1 MYIKLLTGQ
10 LSYLRNMTQV
20 NVLPGLPAAPS
31 EKGALAALA
40 LAPTEHN
47 TPQQRLELLDTTEEW
62 SAFSLPE
69 KTDSGCWR
77 SSVVFE
83 GMHCAACA
91 ITLEDAL
98 RAVPGVQSVQ
108 ISGASHRGQIVWSPE
123 LTRPSEWMRS
133 VERHGYKALPAN
145 DAHAH
150 ARRREEAR
158 RMVWRWAVAA
168 MCMMQVMMYATP
180 TYLSQPGDISDEA
193 VHLLRWASWVLS
205 LPVMFFSCT
214 PFFSQAWRDLRERQI
229 SMDLPVAL
237 GMVVTFVVSTL
248 GTFEPQG
255 PFGAEV
261 FFDSFTMFVFFLL
274 TGRWLE
280 LRMRDRTAGAL
291 EAVLNRLPD
300 SVRKRQTDGTWALM
314 SIRRLQVGDVIE
326 VLPGEA
332 FAGDGRVLAG
342 QTQVDEALLTGESRP
357 LARGVGDRVI
367 AGSHNLSG
375 TLQVQIEQ
383 IGAATRYAQIVAL
396 MESASVSKPAMAQLV
411 DRWAKPFLVA
421 VMLTSLA
428 SAIYWWPT
436 DPAHA
441 VMVAVAVLI
450 VTCPCAL
457 SLATPAAM
465 LATAGALARSG
476 VLVRRLSAL
485 QNLAQIDT
493 VIFDKTGTLT
503 RDAFEVARIHTRDGV
518 SQAQALNWAGS
529 LARHSLHPVSRA
541 LWSEARRRADSAG
554 RLHEL
559 EALATR
565 DVSEQAGQGVQGVL
579 SQTGQAAQ
587 TLRLGSAA
595 FCAAP
600 PRAGHHLQV
609 SLADASGWLASFELA
624 EHVRPEAAGVV
635 RALAQ
640 MGLTLKV
647 LSGDGPAAVAQVA
660 QAVGIADAQG
670 GCSPQHK
677 LQALQALQAQ
687 GHKVAMVGDGLN
699 DGPVLAGADVSF
711 ALGQAVP
718 LAQSK
723 SDFVLMGGQ
732 LDVLVSTVQRSR
744 QTMRIVRQN
753 LWWAAVYN
761 AACVPLALMGWL
773 PAWAA
778 GLGMALSSLLVVLN
792 ALRLSQALP
801 ELRSPQTMELQPV

>member
-1 MYIKLLTGQ
+1 MHIKLSARH
-10 LSYLRNMTQV
+10 LSYLQNMTQV
-20 NVLPGLPAAPS
+20 NVLPQATPMAAEPMGPMGPGS
-31 EKGALAALA
+31 EDHDL
-40 LAPTEHN
+40 
-47 TPQQRLELLDTTEEW
+47 RLQLLDEPQEW
-62 SAFSLPE
+62 AAFSLPE
-69 KTDSGCWR
+69 KDESGCWR

-98 RAVPGVQSVQ
+98 RAVPGVRSVQ
-108 ISGASHRGQIVWSPE
+108 ISGASHRGQVVWSPE
-123 LTRPSEWMRS
+123 CTRPSQWMRS

-150 ARRREEAR
+150 AQRREEAR

-180 TYLSQPGDISDEA
+180 TYLTQPGDISDEA
-193 VHLLRWASWVLS
+193 MHLLRWASWVLS
-205 LPVMFFSCT
+205 LPVMLFSCA
-214 PFFSQAWRDLRERQI
+214 PFLRNAWRDLRERQI

-300 SVRKRQTDGTWALM
+300 SVRKRQADGSWALV

-332 FAGDGRVLAG
+332 FAGDGLVLSG

-357 LARGVGDRVI
+357 LARRAGDRVI

-383 IGAATRYAQIVAL
+383 VGAATRYAQIVSL

-421 VMLTSLA
+421 VMLASLA
-428 SAIYWWPT
+428 SAVYWWPS

-485 QNLAQIDT
+485 QNLAHIDT

-503 RDAFEVARIHTRDGV
+503 RDAFEVVRIHTREGV
-518 SQAQALNWAGS
+518 SAALALDWAAS

-541 LWSEARRRADSAG
+541 LWSEARRRADATG
-554 RLHEL
+554 RLAEL
-559 EALATR
+559 EAMTAQE
-565 DVSEQAGQGVQGVL
+565 VSERAGQGVHGVL
-579 SQTGQAAQ
+579 TLQGQSAQ

-600 PRAGHHLQV
+600 ALPGHHLQV

-624 EHVRPEAAGVV
+624 EEVRPEAARVV
-635 RALAQ
+635 RQLASL
-640 MGLTLKV
+640 GLSIQV
-647 LSGDGPAAVAQVA
+647 LSGDAQTAVSQVA
-660 QAVGIADAQG
+660 QTVGIDSAHG

-732 LDVLVSTVQRSR
+732 LDVLVSTVLRSR

-753 LWWAAVYN
+753 LWWSAAYN

-792 ALRLSQALP
+792 ALRLAQALP
-801 ELRSPQTMELQPV
+801 EVTPAPALILQAA

>member
-1 MYIKLLTGQ
+1 MHIKLSARH
-10 LSYLRNMTQV
+10 LSYLQNMTQV
-20 NVLPGLPAAPS
+20 NVLPQATPMAAEPMGPMGPGS
-31 EKGALAALA
+31 EDHDL
-40 LAPTEHN
+40 
-47 TPQQRLELLDTTEEW
+47 RLQLLDEPQEW
-62 SAFSLPE
+62 AAFSLPE
-69 KTDSGCWR
+69 KDESGCWR

-98 RAVPGVQSVQ
+98 RAVPGVRSVQ
-108 ISGASHRGQIVWSPE
+108 ISGASHRGQVVWSPE
-123 LTRPSEWMRS
+123 RTRPSQWMRS

-150 ARRREEAR
+150 AQRREEAR

-180 TYLSQPGDISDEA
+180 TYLTQPGDISDEA
-193 VHLLRWASWVLS
+193 MHLLRWASWVLS
-205 LPVMFFSCT
+205 LPVMLFSCA
-214 PFFSQAWRDLRERQI
+214 PFLRNAWRDLRERQI

-300 SVRKRQTDGTWALM
+300 SVRKRQADGSWALV

-332 FAGDGRVLAG
+332 FAGDGLVLSG

-357 LARGVGDRVI
+357 LARRAGDRVI

-383 IGAATRYAQIVAL
+383 VGAATRYAQIVSL

-421 VMLTSLA
+421 VMLASLA
-428 SAIYWWPT
+428 SAVYWWPS

-485 QNLAQIDT
+485 QNLAHIDT

-503 RDAFEVARIHTRDGV
+503 RDAFEVVRIHTREGV
-518 SQAQALNWAGS
+518 SAALALDWAAS

-541 LWSEARRRADSAG
+541 LWSEARRRADATG
-554 RLHEL
+554 RLAEL
-559 EALATR
+559 EAMTAQE
-565 DVSEQAGQGVQGVL
+565 VSERAGQGVHGVL
-579 SQTGQAAQ
+579 TLQGQSAQ

-600 PRAGHHLQV
+600 ALPGHHLQV

-624 EHVRPEAAGVV
+624 EEVRPEAARVV
-635 RALAQ
+635 RQLASL
-640 MGLTLKV
+640 GLSIQV
-647 LSGDGPAAVAQVA
+647 LSGDAQTAVSQVA
-660 QAVGIADAQG
+660 QTVGIDSAHG

-732 LDVLVSTVQRSR
+732 LDVLVSTVLRSR

-753 LWWAAVYN
+753 LWWSAAYN

-792 ALRLSQALP
+792 ALRLAQALP
-801 ELRSPQTMELQPV
+801 EVTPAPALILQAA

>member
-1 MYIKLLTGQ
+1 
-10 LSYLRNMTQV
+10 MTQV
-20 NVLPGLPAAPS
+20 NVLPGLIAAPS
-31 EKGALAALA
+31 DKRALAALA
-40 LAPTEHN
+40 LAPTERD
-47 TPQQRLELLDTTEEW
+47 TSKQRLELLDVPEEW
-62 SAFSLPE
+62 AAFSLRE
-69 KTDSGCWR
+69 KTASGFWR

-98 RAVPGVQSVQ
+98 RAVPGVESVQ

-123 LTRPSEWMRS
+123 LTRPSEWMRA

-168 MCMMQVMMYATP
+168 LCMMQVMMYATP
-180 TYLSQPGDISDEA
+180 AYLSQPGDISDEA
-193 VHLLRWASWVLS
+193 MYLLRWASWVLS

-300 SVRKRQTDGTWALM
+300 SVRRRQSDGSWALM

-332 FAGDGRVLAG
+332 FAGDGVVLAG

-357 LARGVGDRVI
+357 LARGAGDRVI
-367 AGSHNLSG
+367 AGGHNLSG

-421 VMLTSLA
+421 VMLASLA
-428 SAIYWWPT
+428 SAFYWWPT

-503 RDAFEVARIHTRDGV
+503 RDAFEVARIHTRDGL
-518 SQAQALNWAGS
+518 SGLQALDWAGS

-541 LWSEARRRADSAG
+541 LWSEARRRAEAAG
-554 RLHEL
+554 RLQEL
-559 EALATR
+559 EALAAH
-565 DVSEQAGQGVQGVL
+565 DVSELAGQGVQGTL
-579 SQTGQAAQ
+579 TQPGQAAQ

-624 EHVRPEAAGVV
+624 EQVRPEAAGVV

-687 GHKVAMVGDGLN
+687 GHQVAMVGDGLN

-732 LDVLVSTVQRSR
+732 LDVLVSTLLRSR

-753 LWWAAVYN
+753 LCWSVVYN

-801 ELRSPQTMELQPV
+801 ESLLHRSTALKTV

>member
-1 MYIKLLTGQ
+1 MHIKLSARH
-10 LSYLRNMTQV
+10 LSYLQNMTQV
-20 NVLPGLPAAPS
+20 NVLPQATPMAAEPMGPMGPGS
-31 EKGALAALA
+31 EDHDL
-40 LAPTEHN
+40 
-47 TPQQRLELLDTTEEW
+47 RLQLLDEPQEW
-62 SAFSLPE
+62 AAFSLPE
-69 KTDSGCWR
+69 KDESGCWR

-98 RAVPGVQSVQ
+98 RAVPGVRSVQ
-108 ISGASHRGQIVWSPE
+108 ISGASHRGQVVWSPE
-123 LTRPSEWMRS
+123 CTRPSQWMRS

-150 ARRREEAR
+150 AQRREEAR

-168 MCMMQVMMYATP
+168 MCMMQVMMYATT
-180 TYLSQPGDISDEA
+180 TYITQPGDISDEA
-193 VHLLRWASWVLS
+193 MHLLRWASWVLS
-205 LPVMFFSCT
+205 LPVMLFSCA
-214 PFFSQAWRDLRERQI
+214 PFLRNAWRDLRERQI

-300 SVRKRQTDGTWALM
+300 SVRKRQADGSWALV

-332 FAGDGRVLAG
+332 FAGDGLVLSG

-357 LARGVGDRVI
+357 LARRAGDRVI

-383 IGAATRYAQIVAL
+383 VGAATRYAQIVSL

-421 VMLTSLA
+421 VMLASLA
-428 SAIYWWPT
+428 SAVYWWPS

-485 QNLAQIDT
+485 QNLAHIDT

-503 RDAFEVARIHTRDGV
+503 RDAFEVVRIHTREGV
-518 SQAQALNWAGS
+518 SAALALDWAAS

-541 LWSEARRRADSAG
+541 LWSEARRRADATG
-554 RLHEL
+554 RLAEL
-559 EALATR
+559 EAMTAQE
-565 DVSEQAGQGVQGVL
+565 VSERAGQGVHGVL
-579 SQTGQAAQ
+579 TLQGQSAQ

-600 PRAGHHLQV
+600 ALPGHHLQV

-624 EHVRPEAAGVV
+624 EEVRPEAARVV
-635 RALAQ
+635 RQLASL
-640 MGLTLKV
+640 GLSIQV
-647 LSGDGPAAVAQVA
+647 LSGDAQTAVSQVA
-660 QAVGIADAQG
+660 QTVGIDSAHG

-732 LDVLVSTVQRSR
+732 LDVLVSTVLRSR

-753 LWWAAVYN
+753 LWWSAAYN

-792 ALRLSQALP
+792 ALRLAQALP
-801 ELRSPQTMELQPV
+801 EVTPAPALILQAA

>member
-1 MYIKLLTGQ
+1 MAAEPMGPMGP
-10 LSYLRNMTQV
+10 SSEDHDLRLQ
-20 NVLPGLPAAPS
+20 
-31 EKGALAALA
+31 
-40 LAPTEHN
+40 
-47 TPQQRLELLDTTEEW
+47 LLDEPQEW
-62 SAFSLPE
+62 AAFSLPE
-69 KTDSGCWR
+69 KDESGCWR

-98 RAVPGVQSVQ
+98 RAVPGVRSVQ
-108 ISGASHRGQIVWSPE
+108 ISGASHRGQVVWSPE
-123 LTRPSEWMRS
+123 CTRPSQWMRS

-150 ARRREEAR
+150 AQRREEAR

-180 TYLSQPGDISDEA
+180 AYLTQPGDISDDA
-193 VHLLRWASWVLS
+193 MHLLRWASWVLS
-205 LPVMFFSCT
+205 LPVMLFSCA
-214 PFFSQAWRDLRERQI
+214 PFLRNAWRDLRERQI

-300 SVRKRQTDGTWALM
+300 SVRKRQADGSWALV

-326 VLPGEA
+326 VLSGEA
-332 FAGDGRVLAG
+332 FAGDGLVLSG

-357 LARGVGDRVI
+357 LARRAGDRVI

-383 IGAATRYAQIVAL
+383 VGAATRYAQIVSL

-421 VMLTSLA
+421 VMLASLA
-428 SAIYWWPT
+428 SAVYWWPS

-485 QNLAQIDT
+485 QNLAHIDT

-503 RDAFEVARIHTRDGV
+503 RDAFEVVRIHTREGV
-518 SQAQALNWAGS
+518 SAALALDWAAS

-541 LWSEARRRADSAG
+541 LWSEARRRADATG
-554 RLHEL
+554 RLAEL
-559 EALATR
+559 EAMTAQE
-565 DVSEQAGQGVQGVL
+565 VSERAGQGVHGVL
-579 SQTGQAAQ
+579 TLQGQSAQ

-600 PRAGHHLQV
+600 ALPGHHLQV

-624 EHVRPEAAGVV
+624 EEVRPEAARVV
-635 RALAQ
+635 RQLASL
-640 MGLTLKV
+640 GLSIQV
-647 LSGDGPAAVAQVA
+647 LSGDAQTAVSQVA
-660 QAVGIADAQG
+660 QTVGIDSAHG

-732 LDVLVSTVQRSR
+732 LDVLVSTVLRSR

-753 LWWAAVYN
+753 LWWSAAYN

-792 ALRLSQALP
+792 ALRLAQALP
-801 ELRSPQTMELQPV
+801 EVTPAPALILQAA

>member
-1 MYIKLLTGQ
+1 
-10 LSYLRNMTQV
+10 MTQV
-20 NVLPGLPAAPS
+20 NVLPQATPMAAEPMGPMGPS
-31 EKGALAALA
+31 SEDHDL
-40 LAPTEHN
+40 
-47 TPQQRLELLDTTEEW
+47 RLQLLDEPQEW
-62 SAFSLPE
+62 AAFSLPE
-69 KTDSGCWR
+69 KDESGCWR

-98 RAVPGVQSVQ
+98 RAVPGVRSVQ
-108 ISGASHRGQIVWSPE
+108 ISGASHRGQVVWSPE
-123 LTRPSEWMRS
+123 CTRPSQWMRS

-150 ARRREEAR
+150 AQRREEAR

-180 TYLSQPGDISDEA
+180 TYLTQPGDISDDA
-193 VHLLRWASWVLS
+193 MHLLRWASWVLS
-205 LPVMFFSCT
+205 LPVMLFSCA
-214 PFFSQAWRDLRERQI
+214 PFLRNAWRDLRERQI

-300 SVRKRQTDGTWALM
+300 SVRKRQADGSWALV

-332 FAGDGRVLAG
+332 FAGDGLVLSG

-357 LARGVGDRVI
+357 LARRAGDRVI

-383 IGAATRYAQIVAL
+383 VGAATRYAQIVSL

-421 VMLTSLA
+421 VMLASLA
-428 SAIYWWPT
+428 SAVYWWPS

-485 QNLAQIDT
+485 QNLAHIDT

-503 RDAFEVARIHTRDGV
+503 RDAFEVVRIHTREGV
-518 SQAQALNWAGS
+518 SAALALDWAAS

-541 LWSEARRRADSAG
+541 LWSEARRRADATG
-554 RLHEL
+554 RLAEL
-559 EALATR
+559 EAMTAQE
-565 DVSEQAGQGVQGVL
+565 VSERAGQGVHGVL
-579 SQTGQAAQ
+579 TLQGQSAQ

-600 PRAGHHLQV
+600 ALPGHHLQV

-624 EHVRPEAAGVV
+624 EEVRPEAARVV
-635 RALAQ
+635 RQLASL
-640 MGLTLKV
+640 GLSIQV
-647 LSGDGPAAVAQVA
+647 LSGDAQTAVSQVA
-660 QAVGIADAQG
+660 QTVGIDSAHG

-732 LDVLVSTVQRSR
+732 LDVLVSTVLRSR

-753 LWWAAVYN
+753 LWWSAAYN

-792 ALRLSQALP
+792 ALRLAQALP
-801 ELRSPQTMELQPV
+801 EVTPAPALILQAA

>member
-1 MYIKLLTGQ
+1 MHIKLSARH
-10 LSYLRNMTQV
+10 LSYLQNMTQV
-20 NVLPGLPAAPS
+20 NVLPQATPMAAEPMGPMGPGS
-31 EKGALAALA
+31 EDHDL
-40 LAPTEHN
+40 
-47 TPQQRLELLDTTEEW
+47 RLQLLDEPQEW
-62 SAFSLPE
+62 AAFSLPE
-69 KTDSGCWR
+69 KDESGCWR

-98 RAVPGVQSVQ
+98 RAVPGVRSVQ
-108 ISGASHRGQIVWSPE
+108 ISGASHRGQVVWSPE
-123 LTRPSEWMRS
+123 CTRPSQWMRS

-150 ARRREEAR
+150 AQRREEAR

-180 TYLSQPGDISDEA
+180 TYLTQPGDISDDA
-193 VHLLRWASWVLS
+193 MHLLRWASWVLS
-205 LPVMFFSCT
+205 LPVMLFSCA
-214 PFFSQAWRDLRERQI
+214 PFLRNAWRDLRERQI

-248 GTFEPQG
+248 GTFEPEG

-300 SVRKRQTDGTWALM
+300 SVRKRQADGSWALV

-332 FAGDGRVLAG
+332 FAGDGLVLSG

-357 LARGVGDRVI
+357 LARRAGDRVI

-383 IGAATRYAQIVAL
+383 VGAATRYAQIVSL

-421 VMLTSLA
+421 VMLASLA
-428 SAIYWWPT
+428 SAVYWWPS

-485 QNLAQIDT
+485 QNLAHIDT

-503 RDAFEVARIHTRDGV
+503 RDAFEVVRIHTREGV
-518 SQAQALNWAGS
+518 SAALALDWAAS

-541 LWSEARRRADSAG
+541 LWSEARRRADATG
-554 RLHEL
+554 RLAEL
-559 EALATR
+559 EAMTAQE
-565 DVSEQAGQGVQGVL
+565 VSERAGQGVHGVL
-579 SQTGQAAQ
+579 TLQGQSAQ

-600 PRAGHHLQV
+600 ALPGHHLQV

-624 EHVRPEAAGVV
+624 EEVRPEAARVV
-635 RALAQ
+635 RQLASL
-640 MGLTLKV
+640 GLSIQV
-647 LSGDGPAAVAQVA
+647 LSGDAQTAVSQVA
-660 QAVGIADAQG
+660 QTVGIDSAHG

-732 LDVLVSTVQRSR
+732 LDVLVSTVLRSR

-753 LWWAAVYN
+753 LWWSAAYN

-792 ALRLSQALP
+792 ALRLAQALREVTP
-801 ELRSPQTMELQPV
+801 APALILQAA

>member
-1 MYIKLLTGQ
+1 
-10 LSYLRNMTQV
+10 MTRV
-20 NVLPGLPAAPS
+20 NVLPGQRTASAHALKSAAP
-31 EKGALAALA
+31 ELTQDHRDTA
-40 LAPTEHN
+40 
-47 TPQQRLELLDTTEEW
+47 QQRLVLLDAPEEW
-62 SAFSLPE
+62 AAFSLPE
-69 KTDSGCWR
+69 KTESGCWR

-168 MCMMQVMMYATP
+168 LCMMQVMMYATP
-180 TYLSQPGDISDEA
+180 TYLTQPGEISDEA

-205 LPVMFFSCT
+205 LPVMLFSCT
-214 PFFSQAWRDLRERQI
+214 PFLSNAWRDLRERQI

-255 PFGAEV
+255 PFGVEV

-332 FAGDGRVLAG
+332 FAGDGLVLLG

-357 LARGVGDRVI
+357 LARSVGDRVI
-367 AGSHNLSG
+367 AGSFNLSG

-396 MESASVSKPAMAQLV
+396 MESASVSKPAMALLV

-421 VMLTSLA
+421 VMLASLA
-428 SAIYWWPT
+428 SAIYWWPS

-485 QNLAQIDT
+485 QNLAFIDT

-503 RDAFEVARIHTRDGV
+503 RDAFEVACIHTREGV
-518 SQAQALNWAGS
+518 SEAQALDWAGS

-541 LWSEARRRADSAG
+541 LWSEARRRAEAAG
-554 RLHEL
+554 RLHAL
-559 EALATR
+559 EALAAHE
-565 DVSEQAGQGVQGVL
+565 VNELAGQGVQGVL
-579 SQTGQAAQ
+579 TQSGQGSQA
-587 TLRLGSAA
+587 LRLGSVA

-600 PRAGHHLQV
+600 TRAGHHLQV
-609 SLADASGWLASFELA
+609 SLADTTGWLASFELI
-624 EHVRPEAAGVV
+624 EEVRPEASSVV
-635 RALAQ
+635 HALNQ

-647 LSGDGPAAVAQVA
+647 LSGDGQSAVTQVA
-660 QAVGIADAQG
+660 RAVGIVDAQG

-677 LQALQALQAQ
+677 LQALQALQAR

-723 SDFVLMGGQ
+723 SDFVLMGAQ
-732 LDVLVSTVQRSR
+732 LDVLVSTVLRSR
-744 QTMRIVRQN
+744 RTLRIVRQN
-753 LWWAAVYN
+753 LWWSAAYN
-761 AACVPLALMGWL
+761 ATCVPLALMGWL

-801 ELRSPQTMELQPV
+801 DSLQQQALVLQPV

>member
-1 MYIKLLTGQ
+1 
-10 LSYLRNMTQV
+10 MTQV
-20 NVLPGLPAAPS
+20 NVLPSLRTAHVRELEPFSAERELPEGLTQ
-31 EKGALAALA
+31 E
-40 LAPTEHN
+40 
-47 TPQQRLELLDTTEEW
+47 TPEERLQLLDQPEEW
-62 SAFSLPE
+62 AAFSLPE
-69 KTDSGCWR
+69 KTGSGCWR

-123 LTRPSEWMRS
+123 LTRPSLWMRS

-150 ARRREEAR
+150 ALRLEEAR
-158 RMVWRWAVAA
+158 LMVWRWAVAA

-180 TYLSQPGDISDEA
+180 SYLSEPGDISAEA
-193 VHLLRWASWVLS
+193 MHLLRWASWVLS

-214 PFFSQAWRDLRERQI
+214 PFLRNAWRDLRERQI

-248 GTFEPQG
+248 GTFEPEG

-300 SVRKRQTDGTWALM
+300 SVRKRQPDGSWARL

-332 FAGDGRVLAG
+332 FAGDGRVLTG

-357 LARGVGDRVI
+357 LVRQAGDRVI
-367 AGSHNLSG
+367 AGSHNLNG
-375 TLQVQIEQ
+375 TVHVEIEQ
-383 IGAATRYAQIVAL
+383 VGAATRYAQIVAL
-396 MESASVSKPAMAQLV
+396 MESASVSKPAMALLV
-411 DRWAKPFLVA
+411 DRWAKPFLIS
-421 VMLTSLA
+421 VMLASLA
-428 SAIYWWPT
+428 TAIYWWPK

-485 QNLAQIDT
+485 QNLARIDT

-503 RDAFEVARIHTRDGV
+503 RDAFEVAHIHTREGMSEV
-518 SQAQALNWAGS
+518 QALDWAGS

-541 LWSEARRRADSAG
+541 LWSEARRRAEASG
-554 RLHEL
+554 RLEEL
-559 EALATR
+559 EALTAEKLN
-565 DVSEQAGQGVQGVL
+565 EQAGQGVQGVL
-579 SQTGQAAQ
+579 VRPGHVDLV
-587 TLRLGSAA
+587 LRLGSAT

-600 PRAGHHLQV
+600 TRAGHHLQV
-609 SLADASGWLASFELA
+609 SLADERGWLASFELV
-624 EHVRPEAAGVV
+624 EEVRTEAAAVV
-635 RALAQ
+635 RTLAQ
-640 MGLTLKV
+640 MGLSLKV
-647 LSGDGPAAVAQVA
+647 LSGDGHSAVAQVA
-660 QAVGIADAQG
+660 QAVDIADAQG
-670 GCSPQHK
+670 ACSPQHK
-677 LQALQALQAQ
+677 LQVLQDLQAR

-699 DGPVLAGADVSF
+699 DGPILAGADVSF

-723 SDFVLMGGQ
+723 SDFVLMAGQ
-732 LDVLVSTVQRSR
+732 LDVLVSTLVRSR
-744 QTMRIVRQN
+744 QTMRIVKQN
-753 LWWAAVYN
+753 LLWSALYN
-761 AACVPLALMGWL
+761 AACIPLALMGWL

-801 ELRSPQTMELQPV
+801 AAWISQISELSLR

>member
-1 MYIKLLTGQ
+1 
-10 LSYLRNMTQV
+10 MTQV
-20 NVLPGLPAAPS
+20 NVFSGVPAH
-31 EKGALAALA
+31 GAEPRDVPQA
-40 LAPTEHN
+40 HS
-47 TPQQRLELLDTTEEW
+47 TPVAKSDADARLQLLDTPEEW
-62 SAFSLPE
+62 AAFSFPKNSE
-69 KTDSGCWR
+69 PDAWT

-98 RAVPGVQSVQ
+98 RSVPGVRSAQ
-108 ISGASHRGQIVWSPE
+108 ISGASHRGQIVWSAK
-123 LTRPSEWMRS
+123 LTRPSEWMHA
-133 VERHGYKALPAN
+133 VERHGYKTVPAN

-150 ARRREEAR
+150 AFRRDEAR
-158 RMVWRWAVAA
+158 RMVWRWSVSA

-180 TYLSQPGDISDEA
+180 AYLSEPGDIAAESM
-193 VHLLRWASWVLS
+193 HLLRWASWVLS
-205 LPVMFFSCT
+205 LPVIFFSCA
-214 PFFSQAWRDLRERQI
+214 PFLKNAWRDLRERQI

-291 EAVLNRLPD
+291 EAVLNRLPE
-300 SVRKRQTDGTWALM
+300 SVRKRMPDGSWVLM
-314 SIRRLQVGDVIE
+314 SVRRLQMGDVIQ

-332 FAGDGRVLAG
+332 FAADGLVLSGLA
-342 QTQVDEALLTGESRP
+342 QVDEALLTGESRP
-357 LARGVGDRVI
+357 LARTVGDRVI

-383 IGAATRYAQIVAL
+383 MGASTRYAQIVAL
-396 MESASVSKPAMAQLV
+396 MESAAVSKPAMALLV
-411 DRWAKPFLVA
+411 DRWAKPFLLA
-421 VMLTSLA
+421 VMLA
-428 SAIYWWPT
+428 AFGAAAYWWPS

-441 VMVAVAVLI
+441 VMVGVAVLI

-485 QNLAQIDT
+485 QNLANIDT

-503 RDAFEVARIHTRDGV
+503 RDAFEVVRIHTRDGV
-518 SQAQALNWAGS
+518 SQAQALDWAGS

-541 LWSEARRRADSAG
+541 LWSKARRQAEAEG
-554 RLHEL
+554 RWLDL
-559 EALATR
+559 EALTMHN
-565 DVSEQAGQGVQGVL
+565 VGEQAGQGVQGTL
-579 SQTGQAAQ
+579 SCPGQDD
-587 TLRLGSAA
+587 TVLRLGSTA

-600 PRAGHHLQV
+600 LRASHHLQV
-609 SLADASGWLASFELA
+609 SLADNSGWMASFELA
-624 EHVRPEAAGVV
+624 EEVRPEAASVV
-635 RALAQ
+635 LRLNAL
-640 MGLTLKV
+640 GLRLKV
-647 LSGDGPAAVAQVA
+647 LSGDGQDAVTQVA
-660 QAVGIADAQG
+660 QAVGISDAQG
-670 GCSPQHK
+670 SCSPQHK
-677 LQALQALQAQ
+677 LQVLQVLQAK

-723 SDFVLMGGQ
+723 SDFVLMSGQ

-744 QTMRIVRQN
+744 QTMCIVRQN
-753 LWWAAVYN
+753 LWWAAIYN
-761 AACVPLALMGWL
+761 AACVPLAVVGWL

-778 GLGMALSSLLVVLN
+778 GLGMALSSLGVVLN
-792 ALRLSQALP
+792 ALRLSKALP
-801 ELRSPQTMELQPV
+801 EVLTSADSVHPSF

>member
-1 MYIKLLTGQ
+1 MQVKL
-10 LSYLRNMTQV
+10 SVVRHAYLQNMTQV
-20 NVLPGLPAAPS
+20 NVLPALSQPSDVLKTRARPGLDAQ
-31 EKGALAALA
+31 GL
-40 LAPTEHN
+40 
-47 TPQQRLELLDTTEEW
+47 RLLDEPEEW
-62 SAFSLPE
+62 AAFSQPE
-69 KTDSGCWR
+69 KDAPGQWR

-91 ITLEDAL
+91 ITLEHAL
-98 RAVPGVQSVQ
+98 RSMPGVTSVQ

-123 LTRPSEWMRS
+123 QTRPSEWMRS

-150 ARRREEAR
+150 QRRRDEAR
-158 RMVWRWAVAA
+158 RMVWRWSVAA
-168 MCMMQVMMYATP
+168 LCMMQVMMYATP
-180 TYLSQPGDISDEA
+180 TYLSEPGDISA
-193 VHLLRWASWVLS
+193 QSLYLLRWACWVLS

-214 PFFSQAWRDLRERQI
+214 PFLINAWRDLRERQI
-229 SMDLPVAL
+229 SMDFPVAL

-248 GTFEPQG
+248 GTFEPDG
-255 PFGAEV
+255 VFGAEV

-280 LRMRDRTAGAL
+280 LRLRDRTAGAL

-300 SVRKRQTDGTWALM
+300 SVSKRQADGSWTRQ
-314 SIRRLQVGDVIE
+314 SIRRLAVGDVIE

-332 FAGDGRVLAG
+332 FAGDGRIVLG
-342 QTQVDEALLTGESRP
+342 QTQVDEALLTGESLP
-357 LARGVGDRVI
+357 LKRQVGDRVI

-383 IGAATRYAQIVAL
+383 VGAATRYAQIVAL
-396 MESASVSKPAMAQLV
+396 MESASVSKPAMALLV
-411 DRWAKPFLVA
+411 DRWAKPFLLA
-421 VMLTSLA
+421 VLLASLA
-428 SAIYWWPT
+428 SALYWWPT

-485 QNLAQIDT
+485 QNLAIVDT

-503 RDAFEVARIHTRDGV
+503 RDALEVVRIHTREGV
-518 SQAQALNWAGS
+518 AADLVLSWAGS

-541 LWSEARRRADSAG
+541 LWSEARRQAEAAQA
-554 RLHEL
+554 LPAL
-559 EALATR
+559 EAQSALEVA
-565 DVSEQAGQGVQGVL
+565 EHAGEGVQGL
-579 SQTGQAAQ
+579 LPTQGGQMRAV
-587 TLRLGSAA
+587 RLGSAR
-595 FCAAP
+595 FCQAP
-600 PRAGHHLQV
+600 VFAGQHLQV
-609 SLADASGWLASFELA
+609 SLADEVGWLATFELA
-624 EHVRPEAAGVV
+624 EEVRPEAAGVV
-635 RALAQ
+635 AQLQQ
-640 MGLTLKV
+640 MGLQLKI
-647 LSGDGPAAVAQVA
+647 LSGDGQAAVALVA
-660 QAVGIADAQG
+660 QNLGVTDAQG
-670 GCSPQHK
+670 VCGPQEK
-677 LQALQALQAQ
+677 WRVLKALQAQ
-687 GHKVAMVGDGLN
+687 GHRVAMVGDGLN

-723 SDFVLMGGQ
+723 ADFVLMSGQ
-732 LDVLVSTVQRSR
+732 LQTLVSTLERSR
-744 QTMRIVRQN
+744 QTLQIVRQN
-753 LWWAAVYN
+753 LVWAALYN
-761 AACVPLALMGWL
+761 ASCVPLALLGYL

-792 ALRLSQALP
+792 ALRLAQPLAPKGGRATSVQA
-801 ELRSPQTMELQPV
+801 V

>member
-1 MYIKLLTGQ
+1 
-10 LSYLRNMTQV
+10 MTHV
-20 NVLPGLPAAPS
+20 NVFSGVAAH
-31 EKGALAALA
+31 GAEPRDVPQA
-40 LAPTEHN
+40 HS
-47 TPQQRLELLDTTEEW
+47 TPVAEADTDARLQWLDTPEEW
-62 SAFSLPE
+62 AAFSFPNNSE
-69 KTDSGCWR
+69 PDAWT

-98 RAVPGVQSVQ
+98 RSVPGVQSVQ
-108 ISGASHRGQIVWSPE
+108 ISGASHRGQIVWSSE
-123 LTRPSEWMRS
+123 LTRPSEWMHA

-150 ARRREEAR
+150 ALRRDEAR
-158 RMVWRWAVAA
+158 RMVWRWSVSA

-180 TYLSQPGDISDEA
+180 AYLSDPGDIAPESM
-193 VHLLRWASWVLS
+193 HLLRWASWVLS
-205 LPVMFFSCT
+205 LPVIFFSCA
-214 PFFSQAWRDLRERQI
+214 PFLKNAWRDLRERQI

-291 EAVLNRLPD
+291 EAVLNRLPE
-300 SVRKRQTDGTWALM
+300 SVRKRQPDGSWMLM
-314 SIRRLQVGDVIE
+314 SVRRLQVGDVIE

-332 FAGDGRVLAG
+332 FAADGLVLSGLA
-342 QTQVDEALLTGESRP
+342 QVDEALLTGESRP
-357 LARGVGDRVI
+357 LARTAGDRVI

-383 IGAATRYAQIVAL
+383 MGAATRYAQIVAL
-396 MESASVSKPAMAQLV
+396 MESAAVSKPAMALLV
-411 DRWAKPFLVA
+411 DRWAKPFLLA
-421 VMLTSLA
+421 VMLAAFGTA
-428 SAIYWWPT
+428 AYWWPS

-441 VMVAVAVLI
+441 VMVGVAVLI

-503 RDAFEVARIHTRDGV
+503 RDAFEVVHIHTRNGV
-518 SQAQALNWAGS
+518 SQAQALDWAGS

-541 LWSEARRRADSAG
+541 LWSKARRQAEAEG
-554 RLHEL
+554 RWLDL
-559 EALATR
+559 EALTMHN
-565 DVSEQAGQGVQGVL
+565 VGEQAGQGVQGTL
-579 SQTGQAAQ
+579 SCPGQDDMV
-587 TLRLGSAA
+587 LRLGSTA
-595 FCAAP
+595 FCDAP
-600 PRAGHHLQV
+600 LRASHHLQV
-609 SLADASGWLASFELA
+609 SLADTSGWMASFELA
-624 EHVRPEAAGVV
+624 EEVRPEAASVV
-635 RALAQ
+635 SRLRAL
-640 MGLTLKV
+640 GLQLKV
-647 LSGDGPAAVAQVA
+647 LSGDGQAAVTQVA
-660 QAVGIADAQG
+660 QAVGISDAQG
-670 GCSPQHK
+670 SCSPQHK
-677 LQALQALQAQ
+677 LQVLQVLQAK

-699 DGPVLAGADVSF
+699 DGPMLAGADVSF

-744 QTMRIVRQN
+744 QTMCIVRQN
-753 LWWAAVYN
+753 LWWAAIYN
-761 AACVPLALMGWL
+761 AACVPLAVVGWL

-778 GLGMALSSLLVVLN
+778 GLGMALSSLGVVLN
-792 ALRLSQALP
+792 ALRLSKALP
-801 ELRSPQTMELQPV
+801 EVLHAPDSAHPSF

>member
-1 MYIKLLTGQ
+1 
-10 LSYLRNMTQV
+10 MTQV
-20 NVLPGLPAAPS
+20 NVLSNAPLADLRVPAP
-31 EKGALAALA
+31 GALDARGLGQA
-40 LAPTEHN
+40 ECE
-47 TPQQRLELLDTTEEW
+47 TPEQRMQLLDVPEEW
-62 SAFSLPE
+62 AAFSLPD
-69 KTDSGCWR
+69 KNDSACWR

-123 LTRPSEWMRS
+123 HTRPSEWMRS
-133 VERHGYKALPAN
+133 VERYGYKALPAN

-150 ARRREEAR
+150 ARRRDEAR

-168 MCMMQVMMYATP
+168 LCMMQVMMYATP
-180 TYLSQPGDISDEA
+180 TYMTQPGDIEA
-193 VHLLRWASWVLS
+193 ESLHLLRWASWVLS

-214 PFFSQAWRDLRERQI
+214 PFLSNAWRDLRERQI

-300 SVRKRQTDGTWALM
+300 SVRKRQPDGRWLLM

-332 FAGDGRVLAG
+332 FAGDGLVLSGA
-342 QTQVDEALLTGESRP
+342 TQVDEALLTGESRP
-357 LARGVGDRVI
+357 LARRVGDRVI

-383 IGAATRYAQIVAL
+383 IGASTRYAQIVAL
-396 MESASVSKPAMAQLV
+396 MESASVSKPAMALLV

-421 VMLTSLA
+421 VMLASLA

-465 LATAGALARSG
+465 LATAGALARGG

-485 QNLAQIDT
+485 QNLASIDT
-493 VIFDKTGTLT
+493 VVFDKTGTLT
-503 RDAFEVARIHTRDGV
+503 RDAFEVARIYTRDGV
-518 SQAQALNWAGS
+518 GQAQALDWAAS

-541 LWSEARRRADSAG
+541 LWSKARRQAEAAG
-554 RLHEL
+554 RLEAL
-559 EALATR
+559 EALTAHG
-565 DVSEQAGQGVQGVL
+565 VSEHAGQGVQGELAVP
-579 SQTGQAAQ
+579 GQAAMA
-587 TLRLGSAA
+587 LRLGSAA

-600 PRAGHHLQV
+600 VHAGHHLQV
-609 SLADASGWLASFELA
+609 SLADANGWLASFELT
-624 EHVRPEAAGVV
+624 EEVRPEAAQVV
-635 RALAQ
+635 LALGQ
-640 MGLTLKV
+640 MGLSLKV
-647 LSGDGPAAVAQVA
+647 LSGDGQSAVTQVA
-660 QAVGIADAQG
+660 QTVGIEDAQG
-670 GCSPQHK
+670 GCSPQYK

-723 SDFVLMGGQ
+723 SDFVLMAGQ
-732 LDVLVSTVQRSR
+732 LDALVGTVVSSR
-744 QTMRIVRQN
+744 KTMRIVKQN
-753 LWWAAVYN
+753 LWWSATYN
-761 AACVPLALMGWL
+761 ASCVPLALVGWL

-792 ALRLSQALP
+792 ALRLSKALP
-801 ELRSPQTMELQPV
+801 EAQALSPTALQTALRTA

>member
-1 MYIKLLTGQ
+1 MYIKLLTWR

-20 NVLPGLPAAPS
+20 NVLPGQPAAPT

-40 LAPTEHN
+40 PAPTEHN
-47 TPQQRLELLDTTEEW
+47 TPQQRLELLDAPEEW

-108 ISGASHRGQIVWSPE
+108 ISGASHRGQIVWSPD

-180 TYLSQPGDISDEA
+180 TYLTQPGDISDEA

-300 SVRKRQTDGTWALM
+300 SVRKRQSDGTWTLM

-357 LARGVGDRVI
+357 LARRVGDRVI

-383 IGAATRYAQIVAL
+383 IGAATRYAQIVAM

-421 VMLTSLA
+421 VMLASLA

-518 SQAQALNWAGS
+518 SESQALNWAGS

-541 LWSEARRRADSAG
+541 LWSESRRRAEAAG

-559 EALATR
+559 EALAAH

-579 SQTGQAAQ
+579 TQAGQGLQA
-587 TLRLGSAA
+587 LRLGSAA

-624 EHVRPEAAGVV
+624 EQVRPEAAGVV

-647 LSGDGPAAVAQVA
+647 LSGDVPAAVAQVA

-677 LQALQALQAQ
+677 LQVLQALQTQ

-732 LDVLVSTVQRSR
+732 LDVLVSTLQRSR

-753 LWWAAVYN
+753 LWWAAFYN

-801 ELRSPQTMELQPV
+801 QSLQQQAMVLQPV

>member
-1 MYIKLLTGQ
+1 
-10 LSYLRNMTQV
+10 MTQV
-20 NVLPGLPAAPS
+20 NVLPSQPADS
-31 EKGALAALA
+31 FEKGGLATLA
-40 LAPTEHN
+40 LAPTELD
-47 TPQQRLELLDTTEEW
+47 TPQHRLELLDAPEEW
-62 SAFSLPE
+62 VAFSQPD

-123 LTRPSEWMRS
+123 LTRPSEWMHS

-158 RMVWRWAVAA
+158 RMVWRWVVSA

-180 TYLSQPGDISDEA
+180 AYLTQPGDISDEA

-214 PFFSQAWRDLRERQI
+214 PFFSNAWRDLRERQI

-255 PFGAEV
+255 PFGTEV

-300 SVRKRQTDGTWALM
+300 SVRKRQNDGTWTLM
-314 SIRRLQVGDVIE
+314 SIRRLQVGDEIE

-332 FAGDGRVLAG
+332 FAGDGLVLAG
-342 QTQVDEALLTGESRP
+342 QSQVDEALLTGESRP
-357 LARGVGDRVI
+357 LARRVGDRVI

-421 VMLTSLA
+421 VMLASLA
-428 SAIYWWPT
+428 SAIYWWPI

-485 QNLAQIDT
+485 QNLSLIDT

-518 SQAQALNWAGS
+518 SELQALDWAGS

-541 LWSEARRRADSAG
+541 LWSEARRRAEAAG
-554 RLHEL
+554 RLQEL
-559 EALATR
+559 DALAAN
-565 DVSEQAGQGVQGVL
+565 DVSEQAGQGMQGML
-579 SQTGQAAQ
+579 ALPGQASQA
-587 TLRLGSAA
+587 LRLGSAA

-600 PRAGHHLQV
+600 ARPGHHLQV

-624 EHVRPEAAGVV
+624 EQVRPEAAGVV
-635 RALAQ
+635 RALAH

-647 LSGDGPAAVAQVA
+647 LSGDGSAAVAQVA
-660 QAVGIADAQG
+660 RAVGIADAQG

-753 LWWAAVYN
+753 LWWSAVYN

-801 ELRSPQTMELQPV
+801 AGALPQCSTALQTA

>member
-1 MYIKLLTGQ
+1 
-10 LSYLRNMTQV
+10 MTQV

-31 EKGALAALA
+31 EKGAVAALT
-40 LAPTEHN
+40 LASTEREIA
-47 TPQQRLELLDTTEEW
+47 QERLELLDAPEEW
-62 SAFSLPE
+62 AAFSLPE

-300 SVRKRQTDGTWALM
+300 SVRKRQSDGTWALM

-326 VLPGEA
+326 VLPGET
-332 FAGDGRVLAG
+332 FAGDGLVLAG

-421 VMLTSLA
+421 VMLASLA

-541 LWSEARRRADSAG
+541 LWSEARRRAEVVG

-559 EALATR
+559 EALVAH

-579 SQTGQAAQ
+579 TQTGQGPQA
-587 TLRLGSAA
+587 LRLGSAA

-624 EHVRPEAAGVV
+624 EQVRPEAAGVV
-635 RALAQ
+635 RALSQ

-687 GHKVAMVGDGLN
+687 GRKVAMVGDGLN

-732 LDVLVSTVQRSR
+732 LEVLVSTVQRSR

-801 ELRSPQTMELQPV
+801 ESLQQQAMVLQPV

>member
-1 MYIKLLTGQ
+1 
-10 LSYLRNMTQV
+10 MTQV
-20 NVLPGLPAAPS
+20 NVFSSVPAHGSEPKGGLRAHSTPHADTAEVADNAA
-31 EKGALAALA
+31 
-40 LAPTEHN
+40 
-47 TPQQRLELLDTTEEW
+47 RLQLLDMPEEW
-62 SAFSLPE
+62 AAFSFPN
-69 KTDSGCWR
+69 KSASDGWT

-98 RAVPGVQSVQ
+98 RSVPGVQSVQ
-108 ISGASHRGQIVWSPE
+108 ISGASHRGQIVWSSE
-123 LTRPSEWMRS
+123 LTRPSEWMHA
-133 VERHGYKALPAN
+133 VERYGYKALPAN

-150 ARRREEAR
+150 ALRRDEAR
-158 RMVWRWAVAA
+158 RMVWRWSVSA

-180 TYLSQPGDISDEA
+180 AYLSDPGDIAPESM
-193 VHLLRWASWVLS
+193 HLLRWASWVLS
-205 LPVMFFSCT
+205 LPVIFFSCA
-214 PFFSQAWRDLRERQI
+214 PFLKNAWRDLRERQI

-255 PFGAEV
+255 LFGAEV

-291 EAVLNRLPD
+291 EAVLNRLPE
-300 SVRKRQTDGTWALM
+300 SVRKRQPDGSWVLL
-314 SIRRLQVGDVIE
+314 SVRRLQVGDVIE

-332 FAGDGRVLAG
+332 FAADGLVLSG
-342 QTQVDEALLTGESRP
+342 QAQVDEALLTGESRP
-357 LARGVGDRVI
+357 LARKVGDRVI

-383 IGAATRYAQIVAL
+383 IGTSTRYAQIVAL
-396 MESASVSKPAMAQLV
+396 MESAAVSKPAMALLV
-411 DRWAKPFLVA
+411 DRWAKPFLLA
-421 VMLTSLA
+421 VMLA
-428 SAIYWWPT
+428 AFGAAAYWWPS

-441 VMVAVAVLI
+441 VMVGVAVLI

-465 LATAGALARSG
+465 LATAGAFARSG

-485 QNLAQIDT
+485 QNLAGIDT

-503 RDAFEVARIHTRDGV
+503 RDAFEVVRIHTRDGV
-518 SQAQALNWAGS
+518 CEARALDLAGA

-541 LWSEARRRADSAG
+541 LWSKARRQAEAQG
-554 RLHEL
+554 RLPDL
-559 EALATR
+559 EALTMR
-565 DVSEQAGQGVQGVL
+565 NVDEQAGLGVQGAL
-579 SQTGQAAQ
+579 YCPAQ
-587 TLRLGSAA
+587 DDMLLRLGSAA
-595 FCAAP
+595 FCDAP
-600 PRAGHHLQV
+600 LRAGNNLQV
-609 SLADASGWLASFELA
+609 SLADASGWMASFELA
-624 EHVRPEAAGVV
+624 EEVRPETASVV
-635 RALAQ
+635 RRLNEL
-640 MGLTLKV
+640 GLRLKV
-647 LSGDGPAAVAQVA
+647 LSGDGQAAVTQVA
-660 QAVGIADAQG
+660 QAVGISDAQG
-670 GCSPQHK
+670 SCSPQHK
-677 LQALQALQAQ
+677 LKALKALQAQ

-723 SDFVLMGGQ
+723 SDFVLMSGQ
-732 LDVLVSTVQRSR
+732 LDVLVTTLQRSR

-753 LWWAAVYN
+753 LWWSAIYN
-761 AACVPLALMGWL
+761 AACVPLAVVGWL

-778 GLGMALSSLLVVLN
+778 GLGMALSSLGVVLN
-792 ALRLSQALP
+792 ALRLSKALP
-801 ELRSPQTMELQPV
+801 DVLTTPDSAHPSY

>member
-1 MYIKLLTGQ
+1 
-10 LSYLRNMTQV
+10 MTQV
-20 NVLPGLPAAPS
+20 NVFAGLPSHGAEA
-31 EKGALAALA
+31 KGV
-40 LAPTEHN
+40 PWTHS
-47 TPQQRLELLDTTEEW
+47 TPVAESDADARLQLLDTPEEW
-62 SAFSLPE
+62 AAFSLLNPSE
-69 KTDSGCWR
+69 PDTWT

-98 RAVPGVQSVQ
+98 RAVPGVLSVQ
-108 ISGASHRGQIVWSPE
+108 ISGASHRGQIVWSSE

-133 VERHGYKALPAN
+133 VDRYGYKALPAN

-150 ARRREEAR
+150 ALRSDEAR
-158 RMVWRWAVAA
+158 RMVWRWSVSA

-180 TYLSQPGDISDEA
+180 AYLSDPGDIAPESM
-193 VHLLRWASWVLS
+193 HLLRWASWVLS
-205 LPVMFFSCT
+205 LPVIFFSCA
-214 PFFSQAWRDLRERQI
+214 PFLKNAWRDLRDRQI

-248 GTFEPQG
+248 GTFEPHG

-291 EAVLNRLPD
+291 EAVLNRLPE
-300 SVRKRQTDGTWALM
+300 SVRKRQPDGSWVLM
-314 SIRRLQVGDVIE
+314 SVRRLQVGDVIE

-332 FAGDGRVLAG
+332 FAADGLVLSGLA
-342 QTQVDEALLTGESRP
+342 QVDEALLTGESRP
-357 LARGVGDRVI
+357 LPRKAGDRVI

-375 TLQVQIEQ
+375 TLQVEIEQ
-383 IGAATRYAQIVAL
+383 IGASTRYAQIVSL
-396 MESASVSKPAMAQLV
+396 MESAAVSKPAMALMV
-411 DRWAKPFLVA
+411 DRWAKPFLLA
-421 VMLTSLA
+421 VMLA
-428 SAIYWWPT
+428 AFGAAAFWWPT

-465 LATAGALARSG
+465 LATAGAIARSG

-485 QNLAQIDT
+485 QNLAGIDT

-503 RDAFEVARIHTRDGV
+503 RDAFEVVRIHTRSGV
-518 SQAQALNWAGS
+518 SEAQALEWAGS

-541 LWSEARRRADSAG
+541 LWSRARRQAEAEG
-554 RLHEL
+554 RLPALEGLTAHE
-559 EALATR
+559 
-565 DVSEQAGQGVQGVL
+565 VSEQAGQGVQGAL
-579 SQTGQAAQ
+579 KSPGQDDM
-587 TLRLGSAA
+587 LFRLGSAA

-600 PRAGHHLQV
+600 PRASHHLQV
-609 SLADASGWLASFELA
+609 SLADASGWMASFELA
-624 EHVRPEAAGVV
+624 EKVRPEAARVV
-635 RALAQ
+635 HQLNQ
-640 MGLTLKV
+640 LGLRLKV
-647 LSGDGPAAVAQVA
+647 LSGDGQAAVNQVA
-660 QAVGIADAQG
+660 QAVGISDAQG

-677 LQALQALQAQ
+677 LKALQALQAQ

-732 LDVLVSTVQRSR
+732 LDVLVSTLQRSR
-744 QTMRIVRQN
+744 QTLRIVRQN
-753 LWWAAVYN
+753 LWWSVIYN
-761 AACVPLALMGWL
+761 AACVPLAVVGWL

-778 GLGMALSSLLVVLN
+778 GLGMALSSLGVVLN
-792 ALRLSQALP
+792 ALRLSKALP
-801 ELRSPQTMELQPV
+801 EVLPTPDSAHPST

>member
-1 MYIKLLTGQ
+1 
-10 LSYLRNMTQV
+10 MTQV
-20 NVLPGLPAAPS
+20 NVWPAAPDHVLD
-31 EKGALAALA
+31 AAALGSA
-40 LAPTEHN
+40 GAAQVADSLK
-47 TPQQRLELLDTTEEW
+47 LLDEPDEW
-62 SAFSLPE
+62 AAFSLPD
-69 KTDSGCWR
+69 KDASGCWR

-98 RAVPGVQSVQ
+98 RSVPGVYSVQ

-123 LTRPSEWMRS
+123 QTRPSEWMRS

-150 ARRREEAR
+150 QRRRDEAR
-158 RMVWRWAVAA
+158 RMVWRLSVAA

-180 TYLSQPGDISDEA
+180 AYLSEPGDISDESM
-193 VHLLRWASWVLS
+193 HLLRWASWVLS

-214 PFFSQAWRDLRERQI
+214 PFLGQAWRDLRERQI

-248 GTFEPQG
+248 GTFEPEG

-261 FFDSFTMFVFFLL
+261 YFDSLTMFVFFLL

-280 LRMRDRTAGAL
+280 LRLRDRTAGAL

-300 SVRKRQTDGTWALM
+300 SVRKRQPDGSWVRL
-314 SIRRLQVGDVIE
+314 SIRRLAVGDVIE

-332 FAGDGRVLAG
+332 FAGDGTVVSG
-342 QTQVDEALLTGESRP
+342 QTQVDEALLTGESLP
-357 LARGVGDRVI
+357 LKREAGDRVI

-375 TLQVQIEQ
+375 TVQVHIEQ
-383 IGAATRYAQIVAL
+383 VGAATRYAQIVAL
-396 MESASVSKPAMAQLV
+396 MESASLSKPAMALLV

-421 VMLTSLA
+421 VLLASLA
-428 SAIYWWPT
+428 SAIYWWPS

-485 QNLAQIDT
+485 QNLAAIDT

-503 RDAFEVARIHTRDGV
+503 RDAFEVVHIHTRKGL
-518 SQAQALNWAGS
+518 APEQALVWASG

-541 LWSEARRRADSAG
+541 LWSEARRRAERSFS
-554 RLHEL
+554 LPEL
-559 EALATR
+559 ERWTAR
-565 DVSEQAGQGVQGVL
+565 EISEQAGQGVQGQL
-579 SQTGQAAQ
+579 DRPGSEALN
-587 TLRLGSAA
+587 LRLGSAR
-595 FCAAP
+595 FCGAP
-600 PRAGHHLQV
+600 HFSGHHLQV
-609 SLADASGWLASFELA
+609 SLADDVGWLATFELA
-624 EHVRPEAAGVV
+624 EDVRPEAPSVV
-635 RALAQ
+635 ARLKAL
-640 MGLTLKV
+640 GLTLKM
-647 LSGDGPAAVAQVA
+647 LSGDGAQAVAQVA
-660 QAVGIADAQG
+660 RQVGIDEARG
-670 GCSPQHK
+670 GCSPQDK
-677 LQALQALQAQ
+677 LEQLQAWQAQ
-687 GHKVAMVGDGLN
+687 GHQVAMVGDGLN

-711 ALGQAVP
+711 ALGQSVP

-723 SDFVLMGGQ
+723 ADFVLMAGQ
-732 LDVLVSTVQRSR
+732 LDVLVSTVLRSR
-744 QTMRIVRQN
+744 QTLRIVKQN
-753 LWWAAVYN
+753 LVWAAVYN
-761 AACVPLALMGWL
+761 AACVPLAVMGCL

-792 ALRLSQALP
+792 AVRLASPLPTQAH
-801 ELRSPQTMELQPV
+801 ELQPRHPA

>member
-1 MYIKLLTGQ
+1 MAAEPMGPMGP
-10 LSYLRNMTQV
+10 SSEDHDLRLQ
-20 NVLPGLPAAPS
+20 
-31 EKGALAALA
+31 
-40 LAPTEHN
+40 
-47 TPQQRLELLDTTEEW
+47 LLDEPQEW
-62 SAFSLPE
+62 AAFSLPE
-69 KTDSGCWR
+69 KDESGCWR

-98 RAVPGVQSVQ
+98 RAVPGVRSVQ
-108 ISGASHRGQIVWSPE
+108 ISGASHRGQVVWSPE
-123 LTRPSEWMRS
+123 CTRPSQWMRS

-150 ARRREEAR
+150 AQRREEAR

-180 TYLSQPGDISDEA
+180 TYLTQPGDISDEA
-193 VHLLRWASWVLS
+193 MHLLRWASWVLS
-205 LPVMFFSCT
+205 LPVMLFSCA
-214 PFFSQAWRDLRERQI
+214 PFLRNAWRDLRERQI

-300 SVRKRQTDGTWALM
+300 SVRKRQADGSWALV

-332 FAGDGRVLAG
+332 FAGDGLVLSG

-357 LARGVGDRVI
+357 LARRAGDRVI

-383 IGAATRYAQIVAL
+383 VGAATRYAQIVSL

-421 VMLTSLA
+421 VMLASLA
-428 SAIYWWPT
+428 SAVYWWPS

-485 QNLAQIDT
+485 QNLAHIDT

-503 RDAFEVARIHTRDGV
+503 RDAFEVVRIHTREGV
-518 SQAQALNWAGS
+518 SAALALDWAAS

-541 LWSEARRRADSAG
+541 LWSEARRRADATG
-554 RLHEL
+554 RLAEL
-559 EALATR
+559 EAMTAQE
-565 DVSEQAGQGVQGVL
+565 VSERAGQGVHGVL
-579 SQTGQAAQ
+579 TLQGQSAQ

-600 PRAGHHLQV
+600 ALPGHHLQV

-624 EHVRPEAAGVV
+624 EEVRPEAARVV
-635 RALAQ
+635 RQLASL
-640 MGLTLKV
+640 GLSIQV
-647 LSGDGPAAVAQVA
+647 LSGDAQTAVSQVA
-660 QAVGIADAQG
+660 QTVGIDSAHG
-670 GCSPQHK
+670 GCSPQYK

-732 LDVLVSTVQRSR
+732 LDVLVSTVLRSR

-753 LWWAAVYN
+753 LWWSAAYN

-792 ALRLSQALP
+792 ALRLAQALP
-801 ELRSPQTMELQPV
+801 EVTPAPALILQAA

>member
-1 MYIKLLTGQ
+1 
-10 LSYLRNMTQV
+10 MTQV
-20 NVLPGLPAAPS
+20 NVLPQATPMAAEPMGPMGPGS
-31 EKGALAALA
+31 EDHDL
-40 LAPTEHN
+40 
-47 TPQQRLELLDTTEEW
+47 RLQLLDEPQEW
-62 SAFSLPE
+62 AAFSLPE
-69 KTDSGCWR
+69 KDESGCWR

-98 RAVPGVQSVQ
+98 RAVPGVRSVQ
-108 ISGASHRGQIVWSPE
+108 ISGASHRGQVVWSPE
-123 LTRPSEWMRS
+123 CTRPSQWMRS

-150 ARRREEAR
+150 AQRREEAR
-158 RMVWRWAVAA
+158 RLVWRWAVAA

-180 TYLSQPGDISDEA
+180 TYLTQPGDISDEA
-193 VHLLRWASWVLS
+193 MHLLRWASWVLS
-205 LPVMFFSCT
+205 LPVMLFSCA
-214 PFFSQAWRDLRERQI
+214 PFLRNAWRDLRERQI

-300 SVRKRQTDGTWALM
+300 SVRKRQADGSWALV

-332 FAGDGRVLAG
+332 FAGDGLVLSG

-357 LARGVGDRVI
+357 LARRAGDRVI

-383 IGAATRYAQIVAL
+383 VGAATRYAQIVSL

-421 VMLTSLA
+421 VMLASLA
-428 SAIYWWPT
+428 SAVYWWPS

-485 QNLAQIDT
+485 QNLAHIDT

-503 RDAFEVARIHTRDGV
+503 RDAFEVVRIHTREGV
-518 SQAQALNWAGS
+518 SAALALDWAAS

-541 LWSEARRRADSAG
+541 LWSEARRRADATG
-554 RLHEL
+554 RLAEL
-559 EALATR
+559 EAMTAQE
-565 DVSEQAGQGVQGVL
+565 VSERAGQGVHGVL
-579 SQTGQAAQ
+579 TLQGQSAQ

-600 PRAGHHLQV
+600 ALPGHHLQV

-624 EHVRPEAAGVV
+624 EEVRPEAARVV
-635 RALAQ
+635 RQLASL
-640 MGLTLKV
+640 GLSIQV
-647 LSGDGPAAVAQVA
+647 LSGDAQTAVSQVA
-660 QAVGIADAQG
+660 QTVGIDSAHG

-732 LDVLVSTVQRSR
+732 LDVLVSTVLRSR

-753 LWWAAVYN
+753 LWWSAAYN

-792 ALRLSQALP
+792 ALRLAQALP
-801 ELRSPQTMELQPV
+801 EVTPAPALILQAA